1 MTRSS
6 KRWKAPSPASRR
18 EFLKLSAGAAAV
30 SSLAGLSLPAVH
42 AAESTAIKLALVG
55 CGGRGSG
62 AVADAFSTSG
72 GPVKLCAMADLFE
85 HRLKGSHDQL
95 KKQFA
100 DKLDV
105 GPERSFLGFD
115 AYKKAIDCLAPGDVV
130 ILTTSAAFRPLH
142 FEYAVRKGVNV
153 FMEKSF
159 AVDSPGVRRML
170 QSVDVSEKKNLKVA
184 AGFMWRHSRGREEV
198 IRRIHDGAIG
208 DLYMLRIYR
217 VHGPAHCGPLPKG
230 ADELVFQLQHPTC
243 FNWATAGFF
252 VDWHC
257 HNVDVACWTKGAWP
271 VSAQGMGGR
280 CYPAAGNNFDHYTVE
295 YTFADGAKLFAF
307 SRHMANCWSTYADYA
322 HGSKGSAL
330 IMTALGQPRPKIYK
344 SQRMVED
351 EVVWKYPDNEPNPYQ
366 VEWQL
371 LLDAIRQDKPHN
383 EGRRAAEAD
392 LVALMGR
399 MAVHTG
405 QMVTW
410 DQAMQSNFEYV
421 PDIDH
426 MTFDT
431 PAPVK
436 AGPDGIYPAPL
447 PGMCTEI

>member
-6 KRWKAPSPASRR
+6 KRAKAPASRR
-18 EFLKLSAGAAAV
+18 EFLKLAGGAAAA
-30 SSLAGLSLPAVH
+30 SSLIGLTVPAVH
-42 AAESTAIKLALVG
+42 AAESTTIKLALVG
-55 CGGRGSG
+55 CGGRGTG

-72 GPVKLCAMADLFE
+72 GPVTLYAMADVFE
-85 HRLKGSHDQL
+85 HRLKSSYDSL

-100 DKLDV
+100 GKLDV
-105 GPERSFLGFD
+105 GPPRSFVGFD
-115 AYKKAIDCLAPGDVV
+115 AYQKAIDCLGPGDVV
-130 ILTTSAAFRPLH
+130 ILTTPAAFRPLH
-142 FEYAVRKGVNV
+142 LEYAVRKGVNV

-159 AVDSPGVRRML
+159 AVDAPGLRRML
-170 QSVDVSEKKNLKVA
+170 QSVELSEEKNLKVG
-184 AGFMWRHSRGREEV
+184 AGFMWRHSAGREEV

-208 DLYMLRIYR
+208 DVHTLRIYR
-217 VHGPAHCGPLPKG
+217 VHGPVHYGPPPK
-230 ADELVFQLQHPTC
+230 AANELVFQLQHPMG
-243 FNWATAGFF
+243 FNWTSGGFF

-280 CYPAAGNNFDHYTVE
+280 CYDAAGNIFDHYTVE
-295 YTFADGAKLFAF
+295 YTFADGAKLLAF
-307 SRHMANCWSTYADYA
+307 SRHMPNCWSTYSDYA
-322 HGSKGSAL
+322 HGTKGSAQ
-330 IMTALGQPRPKIYK
+330 IMAALGQPRPIIYK
-344 SQRMVED
+344 SQRMVKD

-371 LLDAIRQDKPHN
+371 LLDAIRQNKPYN

-410 DQAMQSNFEYV
+410 DQAMQSSFEYV
-421 PDIDH
+421 KDIDR

-447 PGMCTEI
+447 PGMCKEI